1 MTLPL
6 GRLAALGL
14 GLAALALPA
23 TAAADTV
30 TDTYTVPGTY
40 TLAIPQY
47 TTSVNVIA
55 NGAGGTDATGGGSSG
70 SNGAGGVGAEVNETV
85 PVGPGTPFAP
95 GDSLTVIVGAR
106 GGGGH
111 GGGGSELGGSG
122 GDGGGPAVVADTT
135 GTTTGLAIAAGGG
148 GGGGRGGIDGD
159 NGGAGGQG
167 PGRDANGAAGT
178 GIGHGSGGGAGDECG
193 FVSRGAPGGSA
204 GTATDAGGGGGG
216 GDGACGGAGGAAG
229 GAGGGGGGGG
239 GAGASFMAP
248 TGVGTIGL
256 TGFNR
261 DASVTLHFTRGDVA
275 PQITSAASAS
285 VPLSAGT
292 VRIPVSANGAP
303 ASRFS
308 LSGAPSW
315 LSIDS
320 ATGVISGTIPPL
332 TAGHFTFTITADNG
346 VGAAATQAFTL
357 DVTGPPVA
365 VTPPRPLQGNVG
377 LPLGATLAAGG
388 GAGPITWSVAGG
400 PLPPGLVLASNG
412 QFGGTPAQVG
422 SFTFTARATDSAAPT
437 ADSATEPVTVIV
449 SPRVL
454 AVSTTSLPG
463 TIVGAGYEQSL
474 SAAMSIGRLTW
485 SVASGSL
492 PPGLSLLPVGKIVGT
507 PTTAGTYPFTL
518 RVTDSSTPAPMTATA
533 KLTLVV
539 GPKVQAAVYVVNGA
553 NSAVHSFSLDANGN
567 SAPLTSLAGTAT
579 GLNGTSA
586 VTIAPDG
593 RTYVASANNNQ
604 IAEYPYG
611 ASGNVKPDA
620 VLAGEDT
627 GLASP
632 QALVLDGQGRLYVA
646 NAAANSV
653 TVYAPGASGDA
664 KPVSVIGGPH
674 TGLNTP
680 QGLTFDLAGHL
691 WVANTS
697 ANSLTEYAAGANG
710 DVAPIDTITGFAT
723 RLNGPQGIVLDT
735 TGNLLVADTYDNS
748 ITEFQPSA
756 SGNVLPIRRIAG
768 ASTGLSFPVGVDV
781 DAAGNV
787 WVSNQFGGVEAF
799 TFPSN
804 GNRTPFAD
812 ITGPA
817 TGLAAPGR
825 LAVAPPLSVRTAKLP
840 RARAGRAYAATLRAN
855 LGTTPY
861 RWRVRSLPRGLRLRA
876 GRISGRPAHAGTYRL
891 TVRVSDAS
899 HPVMRATRRLT
910 LKVAS

>member
-30 TDTYTVPGTY
+30 SETYSVPGTY
-40 TLAIPQY
+40 TLTIPQY

-70 SNGAGGVGAEVNETV
+70 ANGAGGVGAQVNETV

-95 GDSLTVIVGAR
+95 GDTLTVIVGAR

-111 GGGGSELGGSG
+111 GGSGSELGGAG
-122 GDGGGPAVVADTT
+122 GDGGGLALVADTT
-135 GTTTGLAIAAGGG
+135 GTPTGLAIAGGGG

-167 PGRDANGAAGT
+167 PGRDASGAAGT
-178 GIGHGSGGGAGDECG
+178 GLGHGSGGRVGDDCG
-193 FVSRGAPGGSA
+193 SASRGAAGGSA
-204 GTATDAGGGGGG
+204 GLATDAGGGGGG
-216 GDGACGGAGGAAG
+216 GDGACGGAGGSAG

-248 TGVGTIGL
+248 SGVGTIGL
-256 TGFNR
+256 SAFNH
-261 DASVTLHFTRGDVA
+261 DASVTLHFTRRDVA

-308 LSGAPSW
+308 LGGAPAW
-315 LSIDS
+315 LSIDP
-320 ATGVISGTIPPL
+320 ATGVITGTIPPL
-332 TAGHFTFTITADNG
+332 TAGRFTFTISADNG
-346 VGAAATQAFTL
+346 VGAPATQAFTL
-357 DVTGPPVA
+357 EVTGPPV
-365 VTPPRPLQGNVG
+365 VLTPSPPLRGNVG
-377 LPLGATLAAGG
+377 LPLSGTLAAHG
-388 GAGPITWSVAGG
+388 GAGPITWTVAGG
-400 PLPPGLVLASNG
+400 QLPPGLVLASNG
-412 QFGGTPAQVG
+412 QFGGTPTQTG
-422 SFTFTARATDSAAPT
+422 SFTFTARAADSAAPA

-454 AVSTTSLPG
+454 AVSTTSLPP
-463 TIVGAGYEQSL
+463 TVVGAGYEQSL
-474 SAAMSIGRLTW
+474 SAVMNAGRLTW
-485 SVASGSL
+485 SVAGGSL

-507 PTTAGTYPFTL
+507 PTTPGTYSFTL
-518 RVTDSSTPAPMTATA
+518 RVADSSMTATA

-539 GPKVQAAVYVVNGA
+539 GPRVQAAVYVVNGA

-567 SAPLTSLAGTAT
+567 SAPLTSLAGSAT

-593 RTYVASANNNQ
+593 RTYVASANSNQ

-611 ASGNVKPDA
+611 ASGNVKPDTVIGGA
-620 VLAGEDT
+620 DT

-632 QALVLDGQGRLYVA
+632 QALALDGAGRLYVA
-646 NAAANSV
+646 NAAAS
-653 TVYAPGASGDA
+653 TISVYAAGASGDA
-664 KPVSVIGGPH
+664 KPVAVIGGPH
-674 TGLNTP
+674 TGLATP

-691 WVANTS
+691 WVADTS
-697 ANSLTEYAAGANG
+697 ANRLSEYPAGANG
-710 DVAPIDTITGFAT
+710 DVAPLDTIAGFAT
-723 RLNGPQGIVLDT
+723 RLNGPQGIVLDG

-748 ITEFQPSA
+748 ITEYQPSA

-768 ASTGLSFPVGVDV
+768 SNTGLSFPVGIDV

-825 LAVAPPLSVRTAKLP
+825 LAVAPPLSVRTARLP
-840 RARAGRAYAATLRAN
+840 RARAGRRYAATLRAN

-876 GRISGRPAHAGTYRL
+876 GRIVGRPRHAGTYRIG
-891 TVRVSDAS
+891 VRVSDAS
-899 HPVMRATRRLT
+899 HPVMRAQRRLT
-910 LKVAS
+910 LKVAP

>member
-14 GLAALALPA
+14 GMAALALPA

-30 TDTYTVPGTY
+30 TETYSVPGTY
-40 TLAIPQY
+40 TLTIPQY
-47 TTSVNVIA
+47 TTAVNVIA
-55 NGAGGTDATGGGSSG
+55 SGAGGTDATGGGATSG
-70 SNGAGGVGAEVNETV
+70 SNGAGGVGAQINETV

-95 GDSLTVIVGAR
+95 GDTLTVIVGAR

-111 GGGGSELGGSG
+111 GGGGSELGGTG

-135 GTTTGLAIAAGGG
+135 GTTTGLAIAGGG
-148 GGGGRGGIDGD
+148 GGGGGKGGIDGD

-167 PGRDANGAAGT
+167 PGRDAHGAAGT
-178 GIGHGSGGGAGDECG
+178 GLGHGGGGRPGDDCA
-193 FVSRGAPGGSA
+193 FVTRGGAGGSA
-204 GTATDAGGGGGG
+204 GTGTDAGGGGGG
-216 GDGACGGAGGAAG
+216 GDGACGGAGGNAG

-248 TGVGTIGL
+248 TATGTVGVAA
-256 TGFNR
+256 FDQ
-261 DASVTLHFTRGDVA
+261 DASVTLNFTRRDVA

-285 VPLSAGT
+285 VPLSAGS
-292 VRIPVSANGAP
+292 VRIPVRANGAP

-308 LSGAPSW
+308 LGGAPSW
-315 LSIDS
+315 LAIDP
-320 ATGVISGTIPPL
+320 ATGVITGAIPPR
-332 TAGHFTFTITADNG
+332 TAGRFTFTITADNG
-346 VGAAATQAFTL
+346 VGTAATQSFTL

-400 PLPPGLVLASNG
+400 QVPPGLVLAPNG
-412 QFGGTPAQVG
+412 QLGGTPTQVG
-422 SFTFTARATDSAAPT
+422 SFTFTARATDSAAP
-437 ADSATEPVTVIV
+437 APDSATEPVTVIV

-454 AVSTTSLPG
+454 SVATASLPG
-463 TIVGAGYEQSL
+463 TVVGAGYQQSL

-485 SVASGSL
+485 SVTGGSL
-492 PPGLSLLPVGKIVGT
+492 PPGLSLLPTGTLVGT
-507 PTTAGTYPFTL
+507 PTTAGTYAFTV
-518 RVTDSSTPAPMTATA
+518 RVADASATATA

-539 GPKVQAAVYVVNGA
+539 NPRVQAAVYVVNGA
-553 NSAVHSFSLDANGN
+553 NSAVHSFSLGANGN
-567 SAPLTSLAGTAT
+567 SAPLTSLAGPAT
-579 GLNGTSA
+579 GLNGTTA

-593 RTYVASANNNQ
+593 RTFVASANNNE
-604 IAEYPYG
+604 IAEYAYG

-620 VLAGEDT
+620 TLAGAGT

-632 QALVLDGQGRLYVA
+632 QALAIDIAGRLYAA
-646 NAAANSV
+646 NAASATIS
-653 TVYAPGASGDA
+653 VYAPGASGDA
-664 KPVSVIGGPH
+664 KPIRVIGGPH
-674 TGLNTP
+674 TGLSNP
-680 QGLTFDLAGHL
+680 GGLTFDLAGHL

-697 ANSLTEYAAGANG
+697 GNSLTEYAAGADG
-710 DVAPIDTITGFAT
+710 DAAPIDTIAGPST
-723 RLNGPQGIVLDT
+723 RLNGPQGIVLDAL
-735 TGNLLVADTYDNS
+735 GGLLVADTYDNS
-748 ITEFQPSA
+748 LTQYQPSA
-756 SGNVLPIRRIAG
+756 SGNVAPLRRIAG

-781 DAAGNV
+781 DAAGNA

-799 TFPSN
+799 AFPAN
-804 GNRTPFAD
+804 GDVTPFAS
-812 ITGPA
+812 IAGPA

-840 RARAGRAYAATLRAN
+840 AARAGRPYSATLRAN
-855 LGTTPY
+855 LGTVPY
-861 RWRVRSLPRGLRLRA
+861 RWRVRSLPRGLRLRGNRIA
-876 GRISGRPAHAGTYRL
+876 GRPRHAGTYRL